1 MGSFMVDGSF
11 TSIMENPLY
20 TPPPPMASALE
31 CNTRCH
37 LGSMF
42 LEIHGDNVRSLRTYG
57 VFRPIHTW
65 HIHVFD
71 PHVHMHTHSMSS
83 LPHPRRRWSQN
94 CEKWWQ
100 LDKEQGVMNVD
111 TCHLAIHRLPFI
123 TTSLVVVQLT
133 GWATSRFF
141 LDLETTHGF
150 ACFEGQLKFAES
162 AKNGKLWK
170 WIKSSIDWGR
180 PLTLEHS
187 VASTVQPTG
196 LLQHRSHHCWEP
208 KLFKFTERLLG
219 TSCLEFFQNTTH
231 KVSFLIFPSRQKK
244 TEVESRTCRRLLKRV
259 LWSWSL
265 DSIQENTCTTGC
277 HDRHSSPTLPQDLV
291 VLLPVL
297 LSADH
302 YPVSRVHKNLSIL
315 VSCHVRMLEML
326 AMETDTV
333 RGTFKIEPSFATG
346 LHYPPEN
353 WRSTSNPHVQEER
366 LQKGVP
372 VLCLLS
378 ERVISRV

>member
-1 MGSFMVDGSF
+1 
-11 TSIMENPLY
+11 
-20 TPPPPMASALE
+20 MASALE

-42 LEIHGDNVRSLRTYG
+42 LEIRGDNVRSLRTYG

-187 VASTVQPTG
+187 VASTVQPPGCFSTVHTIAG
-196 LLQHRSHHCWEP
+196 NRNSSNSLSVFLALPAWSFSSTQLTKFDSSSFHQDKKNWSGKQDLPAASKTSIVIMVSGQHPREHMHNRLPWSAFLPHTSPGPRCTPASTPQRRS
-208 KLFKFTERLLG
+208 LSRFKSSSKPVHLG
-219 TSCLEFFQNTTH
+219 VLSCSHAWDARHGNRYSKRDFQNRT
-231 KVSFLIFPSRQKK
+231 LIRQGFALPSGKL
-244 TEVESRTCRRLLKRV
+244 T
-259 LWSWSL
+259 
-265 DSIQENTCTTGC
+265 
-277 HDRHSSPTLPQDLV
+277 
-291 VLLPVL
+291 
-297 LSADH
+297 
-302 YPVSRVHKNLSIL
+302 
-315 VSCHVRMLEML
+315 
-326 AMETDTV
+326 
-333 RGTFKIEPSFATG
+333 
-346 LHYPPEN
+346 
-353 WRSTSNPHVQEER
+353 
-366 LQKGVP
+366 
-372 VLCLLS
+372 
-378 ERVISRV
+378 